1 MYYFLTLTLLVTL
14 SGCSQDVGQSNRAAK
29 PTHLEWDVSENRD
42 ARAFPW
48 FDFDPDNG
56 AINDT
61 TYLVLKFDTQ
71 REFEGIVDLITFSRA
86 NDTAPV
92 LQSLQVNLPS
102 QTATGMI
109 ETLRSLAASWD
120 LDTERLD
127 RDAEKILSGTD
138 YRGIILYERNSPT
151 IDVSIYN
158 SFNDQR
164 PYSISI
170 EWFWSDVP

>member
-1 MYYFLTLTLLVTL
+1 M
-14 SGCSQDVGQSNRAAK
+14 
-29 PTHLEWDVSENRD
+29 
-42 ARAFPW
+42 
-48 FDFDPDNG
+48 
-56 AINDT
+56 
-61 TYLVLKFDTQ
+61 KFDTQ